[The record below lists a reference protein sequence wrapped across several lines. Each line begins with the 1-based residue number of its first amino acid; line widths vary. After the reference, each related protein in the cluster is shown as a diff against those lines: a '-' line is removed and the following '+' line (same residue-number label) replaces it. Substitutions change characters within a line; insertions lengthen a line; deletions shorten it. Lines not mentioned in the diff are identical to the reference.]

1 MIQSLRTARL
11 PARLEAIARVLA
23 ALPLAWLAATTSTA
37 GAGSALVA
45 AGAPRADATVWL
57 MLAGL
62 LLWLALGLYACGC
75 RSVARAWAVP
85 LALAL
90 IGGLAVWG
98 FDTGGAL

>member
-1 MIQSLRTARL
+1 VTQSLRTAPL

-62 LLWLALGLYACGC
+62 LLWLALGLYACAS
-75 RSVARAWAVP
+75 RSLLRAWFLP

-90 IGGLAVWG
+90 LGGLALWG
-98 FDTGGAL
+98 FDTGGLL